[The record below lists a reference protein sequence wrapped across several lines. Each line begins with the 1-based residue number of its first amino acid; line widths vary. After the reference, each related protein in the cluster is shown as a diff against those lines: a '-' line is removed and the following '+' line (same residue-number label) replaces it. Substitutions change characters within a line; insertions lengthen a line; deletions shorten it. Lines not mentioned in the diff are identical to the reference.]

1 MLSSKDKISHW
12 FVHRIISRMKKNCI
26 IIIII
31 IIIIMKTKAMTMS
44 IICIHSLKIIIG
56 LDFSSYGWRG
66 M

>member
-12 FVHRIISRMKKNCI
+12 FVHRIISRMKKNG